1 MDVLTGRIVAPSGIA
16 AGAFGAIVEVHCCPD
31 GALCD
36 GPQAVLPKNFVKLME
51 QIRQVAE
58 IVSHRVT
65 LWGREDVDPSRPVVG
80 GWAT

>member
-16 AGAFGAIVEVHCCPD
+16 AGASGAIVEVHSCPD
-31 GALCD
+31 RALCD

-58 IVSHRVT
+58 IVGHRVT
-65 LWGREDVDPSRPVVG
+65 LWGREDVDPRRPVVG
-80 GWAT
+80 G